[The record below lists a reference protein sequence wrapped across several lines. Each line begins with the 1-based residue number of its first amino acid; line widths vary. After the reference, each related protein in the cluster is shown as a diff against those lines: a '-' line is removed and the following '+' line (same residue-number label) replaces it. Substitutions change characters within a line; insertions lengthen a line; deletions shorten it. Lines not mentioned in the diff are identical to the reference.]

1 MLISNFIYK
10 NRLQFAYTCYRR
22 KITWWLFSLG
32 LQSTLIFHYFSTPSI
47 RHYLVHFIE
56 RGGYWGKK
64 LSKIRDCL
72 VFCFNSYHFCDIYPW
87 EGRPWISSQ
96 IPPAIPSSLPPCKIG
111 LNRQARPC
119 LAQQSRETLLLVMP
133 VPSFSRSKEWHWSST
148 CDKSWIPRARVR
160 GSGFSREDLGG
171 SRIERAWHYPV
182 QTFKEVNYFAI
193 SYTHPL
199 GMEASRGRYSGG
211 A

>member
-72 VFCFNSYHFCDIYPW
+72 VFCFNSYHFCDIHPW

-119 LAQQSRETLLLVMP
+119 LSIQANLTGWEGGRNGRRYLWTNSGS
-133 VPSFSRSKEWHWSST
+133 SFSWVYVTEM
-148 CDKSWIPRARVR
+148 V
-160 GSGFSREDLGG
+160 
-171 SRIERAWHYPV
+171 RIETENKTVSDFRQFFSPV
-182 QTFKEVNYFAI
+182 
-193 SYTHPL
+193 SSPL
-199 GMEASRGRYSGG
+199 YKMD
-211 A
+211 